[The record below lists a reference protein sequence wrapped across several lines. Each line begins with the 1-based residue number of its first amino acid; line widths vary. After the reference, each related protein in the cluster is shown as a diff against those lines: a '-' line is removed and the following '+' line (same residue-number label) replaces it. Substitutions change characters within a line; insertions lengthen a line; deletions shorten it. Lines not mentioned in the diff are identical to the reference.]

1 MIAIDWGSSSLRAWR
16 LDANGAA
23 VDTRRA
29 DLGAL
34 GHGAATPALL
44 ADALQGWDDTEL
56 LLCGM
61 VGARGGWSEAPY
73 LPCPATPGALAQAL
87 QEVPTQGTA
96 LQGRR
101 ARIVPGVRGGS
112 QALPDVMRGE
122 ETQIVGLLGQCP
134 DAAQVCLP
142 GTHSKW
148 VSLRAGA
155 IAGVHT
161 AMTGESYALYR
172 RHSMLARSMPP
183 TSEPEV
189 FDAEAFA
196 AGVRR
201 SGEPGGLLHHLFG
214 VRTLGL
220 FDRLVPAQAPAY
232 LSGLLIG
239 HEVRAQLPL
248 RAPVHLIGGPTL
260 GARYRQA
267 FDLLG
272 IDSHLHGEDLAAC
285 GLFHLT
291 R

>member
-16 LDANGAA
+16 LDANGAI

-101 ARIVPGVRGGS
+101 SRIVPGVRGGS

-122 ETQIVGLLGQCP
+122 ETQIVGLLSQCP
-134 DAAQVCLP
+134 GAAQVCLP
-142 GTHSKW
+142 GTHSL
-148 VSLRAGA
+148 SL
-155 IAGVHT
+155 IH
-161 AMTGESYALYR
+161 
-172 RHSMLARSMPP
+172 
-183 TSEPEV
+183 
-189 FDAEAFA
+189 
-196 AGVRR
+196 
-201 SGEPGGLLHHLFG
+201 
-214 VRTLGL
+214 
-220 FDRLVPAQAPAY
+220 
-232 LSGLLIG
+232 I
-239 HEVRAQLPL
+239 
-248 RAPVHLIGGPTL
+248 
-260 GARYRQA
+260 
-267 FDLLG
+267 
-272 IDSHLHGEDLAAC
+272 
-285 GLFHLT
+285 
-291 R
+291 